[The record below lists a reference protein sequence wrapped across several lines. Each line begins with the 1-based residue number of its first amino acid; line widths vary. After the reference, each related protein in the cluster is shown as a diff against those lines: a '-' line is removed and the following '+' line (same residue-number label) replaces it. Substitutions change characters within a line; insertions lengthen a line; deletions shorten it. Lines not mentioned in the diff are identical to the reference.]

1 MFEDTMLMNS
11 SDYTDT
17 IALTPA
23 GRADLEHELR
33 QLNDE
38 RLPALAARLADARED
53 PATRD
58 EDAGLLELQE
68 EQRRLERRATELER
82 LLASAREISPV
93 AGGVIALGSRVEIAE
108 DDEHESFQLV
118 DPHEANAVEGRISI
132 VSPVGKALLGHR
144 VGDQIGVPLPAG
156 DRLLRVVSVS

>member
-1 MFEDTMLMNS
+1 MNQS
-11 SDYTDT
+11 SYSDT
-17 IALTPA
+17 IALTRE
-23 GRADLEHELR
+23 GRAGLEAEL
-33 QLNDE
+33 QSLLNE

-82 LLASAREISPV
+82 LLASARELAPS
-93 AGGVIALGSRVEIAE
+93 ANGVISLGSRVEVEE
-108 DDEHESFQLV
+108 DGESEAFQLV
-118 DPHEANAVEGRISI
+118 DSHEANVSEGRISI
-132 VSPVGKALLGHR
+132 QSPVGKALLGHHAGDE
-144 VGDQIGVPLPAG
+144 VGVSLPAG

>member
-1 MFEDTMLMNS
+1 MNPANL
-11 SDYTDT
+11 TAN
-17 IALTPA
+17 IALTPQ
-23 GRADLEHELR
+23 GRADLENELR
-33 QLNDE
+33 VLRNE

-82 LLASAREISPV
+82 LLASAREIAPT
-93 AGGVIALGSRVEIAE
+93 AGGIIGLGSRVEVEE
-108 DDEHESFQLV
+108 DGEHEAFQLV
-118 DPHEANAVEGRISI
+118 HPNEANAAEGRISI

-144 VGDQIGVPLPAG
+144 VGDEVLVPLPAG
-156 DRLLRVVSVS
+156 DRRLHIISVT

>member
-1 MFEDTMLMNS
+1 MLMNS
-11 SDYTDT
+11 NGYTDT

-23 GRADLEHELR
+23 GRADLEHELH

-82 LLASAREISPV
+82 LLASAREIAPV
-93 AGGVIALGSRVEIAE
+93 TGGVIALGSRVEVAE
-108 DDEHESFQLV
+108 DGEHESFQLV
-118 DPHEANAVEGRISI
+118 DPHEANAVEGRISV

-144 VGDQIGVPLPAG
+144 VGDEIGVPLPAG
-156 DRLLRVVSVS
+156 DRLLRVVAVS

>member
-1 MFEDTMLMNS
+1 MNTS
-11 SDYTDT
+11 NVGDAV
-17 IALTPA
+17 ALTPE
-23 GRADLEHELR
+23 GRAGLENELHLLR
-33 QLNDE
+33 NE

-82 LLASAREISPV
+82 LLASAREISPT
-93 AGGVIALGSRVEIAE
+93 AGDVVALGSRVVVDE
-108 DDEHESFQLV
+108 DGDSESFQLV
-118 DPHEANAVEGRISI
+118 DPREANAVEGRVSV

-144 VGDQIGVPLPAG
+144 VGDEVLVPLPAG
-156 DRLLRVVSVS
+156 DRRLRIVSLA

>member
-1 MFEDTMLMNS
+1 MNQAHL
-11 SDYTDT
+11 TDN
-17 IALTPA
+17 IALTPE
-23 GRADLEHELR
+23 GRADLENELR
-33 QLNDE
+33 VLRNE

-82 LLASAREISPV
+82 LLASAREIAPP
-93 AGGVIALGSRVEIAE
+93 AGGIVALCSRVAVDE
-108 DDEHESFQLV
+108 DGEREAFQLV
-118 DPHEANAVEGRISI
+118 HPHEANAADGRISI

-144 VGDQIGVPLPAG
+144 VGDEVVVPLPAG
-156 DRLLRVVSVS
+156 DRRLRIISVA

>member
-1 MFEDTMLMNS
+1 MNATNG
-11 SDYTDT
+11 TD
-17 IALTPA
+17 IVALTPE
-23 GRADLEHELR
+23 GRAGLENELSMLR
-33 QLNDE
+33 NE

-82 LLASAREISPV
+82 LLASAREIAPTK
-93 AGGVIALGSRVEIAE
+93 GGVVSLGSRVEVEE
-108 DDEHESFQLV
+108 DGEREAFQLV
-118 DPHEANAVEGRISI
+118 DPREANAAEGRISI

-144 VGDQIGVPLPAG
+144 VGDEIPVPLPAG
-156 DRLLRVVSVS
+156 DRRLRLISVA

>member
-1 MFEDTMLMNS
+1 MHMSLNNAGD
-11 SDYTDT
+11 
-17 IALTPA
+17 IALTPE
-23 GRADLEHELR
+23 GRADLERELN
-33 QLNDE
+33 QLRNE

-82 LLASAREISPV
+82 LLASAREIAPV
-93 AGGVIALGSRVEIAE
+93 AGGVVGLGSRVEVEE
-108 DDEHESFQLV
+108 DGEHEMYQLV
-118 DPHEANAVEGRISI
+118 DPHEANAADGRISV

-144 VGDQIGVPLPAG
+144 VGDEVIVPLPAG
-156 DRLLRVVSVS
+156 DRRLQVISVA

>member
-1 MFEDTMLMNS
+1 MNQANL
-11 SDYTDT
+11 TDA
-17 IALTPA
+17 IALTPQ
-23 GRADLEHELR
+23 GRADLENELR
-33 QLNDE
+33 VLRNE

-82 LLASAREISPV
+82 LLASAREIAPT
-93 AGGVIALGSRVEIAE
+93 AGGIVALGSRVEVDE
-108 DDEHESFQLV
+108 DGEREAFQLV
-118 DPHEANAVEGRISI
+118 HPHEANAAEGRISI

-144 VGDQIGVPLPAG
+144 VGDEVLVPLPAG
-156 DRLLRVVSVS
+156 DRRLQIISVA